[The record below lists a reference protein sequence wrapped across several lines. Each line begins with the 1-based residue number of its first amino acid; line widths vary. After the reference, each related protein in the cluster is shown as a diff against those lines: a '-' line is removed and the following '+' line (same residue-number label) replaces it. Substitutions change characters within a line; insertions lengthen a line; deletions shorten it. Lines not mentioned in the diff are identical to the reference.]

1 MKYDHV
7 HNFNHFDH
15 ICEFEIALLVC
26 GDNTI
31 FVQEDRYNRDVPI
44 TLLVVYPISHNFTK
58 IAR

>member
-1 MKYDHV
+1 MKYGHV

-44 TLLVVYPISHNFTK
+44 TCDIYWKCTPYLIILQ
-58 IAR
+58 R